1 MASDVVVAAP
11 PAPELIRNRTLIVG
25 TAFAAVSSIMVF
37 VGLFAVYVAIRQNNE
52 FLVENG
58 LDGGQ
63 LWFPEGAVQIAPG
76 TMMLFTTW
84 ISVFTMAWAVQA
96 IRNDDR
102 RNAYVALGA
111 TILMGAAVIN
121 QMVFAIGDFGRAVD
135 SSTPALLLF
144 IIYGTYIVFLSI
156 AIIYVFLMGV
166 RAIAGQFNSRNADG
180 IEAAAIYW
188 YATVIVYFP
197 VWYLITITK

>member
-1 MASDVVVAAP
+1 MATETVLVAP
-11 PAPELIRNRTLIVG
+11 PAPELTRNRTLVVG
-25 TAFAAVSSIMVF
+25 TAFAAVASIMVF
-37 VGLFAVYVAIRQNNE
+37 AGLFAVYIAVRQNNE

-58 LDGGQ
+58 LGGS

-84 ISVFTMAWAVQA
+84 ISAFSISWAVQA

-102 RNAYVALGA
+102 RNAYVALGL
-111 TILMGAAVIN
+111 TLLMGAAVIN
-121 QMVFAIGDFGRAVD
+121 QMVFAIIDFALPIDR
-135 SSTPALLLF
+135 STPAYLLYV
-144 IIYGTYIVFLSI
+144 IYGSYIVFVAVAMVFVLLM
-156 AIIYVFLMGV
+156 AI

-180 IEAAAIYW
+180 VQAAAIFW
-188 YATVIVYFP
+188 YATVIVYMP